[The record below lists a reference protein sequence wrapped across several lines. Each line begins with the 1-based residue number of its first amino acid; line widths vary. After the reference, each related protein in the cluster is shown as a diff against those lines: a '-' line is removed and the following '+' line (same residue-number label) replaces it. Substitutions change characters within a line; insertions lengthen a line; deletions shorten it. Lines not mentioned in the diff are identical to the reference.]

1 MDAAKDPAG
10 CEYGGV
16 DFMSTVS
23 ESEASAKLGG
33 NDSTNMSK
41 DGILIVPEQEE
52 KDGPKKIHYEK
63 VNPERDEGP
72 HMTGSSGTDI
82 EACGAD
88 RSKAHPMN
96 DDTNDG
102 GPEGLKIQ
110 LRRHKDRIIGYVD
123 TLMPWHTLEIGT
135 TILVMQ
141 QSPSSASV
149 RSEITTSIAIV
160 FPRPKGGGTG
170 RKVMEGIKES
180 SKGGTFRVCISKV
193 AADVTREDVL
203 DALPPAFPGG
213 RGKLP
218 IKRGRQRKQGR
229 LNEAASKLTNHTG
242 SGGSPNATAATSLM
256 ATSDAS

>member
-1 MDAAKDPAG
+1 
-10 CEYGGV
+10 
-16 DFMSTVS
+16 
-23 ESEASAKLGG
+23 
-33 NDSTNMSK
+33 
-41 DGILIVPEQEE
+41 
-52 KDGPKKIHYEK
+52 
-63 VNPERDEGP
+63 
-72 HMTGSSGTDI
+72 
-82 EACGAD
+82 
-88 RSKAHPMN
+88 
-96 DDTNDG
+96 
-102 GPEGLKIQ
+102 
-110 LRRHKDRIIGYVD
+110 
-123 TLMPWHTLEIGT
+123 MPWHTLKIGT

-141 QSPSSASV
+141 QSPSFASII
-149 RSEITTSIAIV
+149 SEITTSIAIV

-242 SGGSPNATAATSLM
+242 SGGSPNAPAATSLA
-256 ATSDAS
+256 ATSDASRRDSSEFLCGGRFIGSETADDGMGDRMQYLHSHVPMVATVHRKLMV